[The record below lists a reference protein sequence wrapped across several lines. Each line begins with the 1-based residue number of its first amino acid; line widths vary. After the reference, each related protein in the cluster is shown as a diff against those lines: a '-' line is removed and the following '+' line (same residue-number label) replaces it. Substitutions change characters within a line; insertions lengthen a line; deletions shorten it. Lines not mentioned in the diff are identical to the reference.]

1 MNIKYKYIVIP
12 LIIALLFGG
21 RNNEYSNELKEYKKL
36 PLSNS
41 NYNFDKY
48 NDFIAITNRYYN
60 AYLEYINFPYFT
72 KLELKDNSTYTYQDC
87 SLFYFKEHLT
97 FYKNNYSL
105 YINSNNDYKSFELN
119 TSKSFYLYFSYEYL
133 DLRCDNIIY
142 FVKDKYRICIENSSI
157 KSILSYEDL
166 LYYESSLYKIENA
179 EIKSFQDI
187 KKEQELIVIANIYL
201 TEYF

>member
-21 RNNEYSNELKEYKKL
+21 RNNEYSNELKEYKRL
-36 PLSNS
+36 PLNNS

-72 KLELKDNSTYTYQDC
+72 KLELKDNSTYTYQNC
-87 SLFYFKEHLT
+87 SLFYFKDHLT

-105 YINSNNDYKSFELN
+105 YINSNNNYKSFELN

-142 FVKDKYRICIENSSI
+142 FIKDKYRICIENSSI

>member
-21 RNNEYSNELKEYKKL
+21 RNNEYSNELKEYKTL

-41 NYNFDKY
+41 NYNFDNY
-48 NDFIAITNRYYN
+48 NDFIDLTNKYYN
-60 AYLEYINFPYFT
+60 AYLEYINFAYFT
-72 KLELKDNSTYTYQDC
+72 KLELKENSNYLYQDC
-87 SLFYFKEHLT
+87 SLFYFNDHFT

-105 YINSNNDYKSFELN
+105 VVNSNSEYKSFELN
-119 TSKSFYLYFSYEYL
+119 TSKSFYLFFSYDYL

>member
-21 RNNEYSNELKEYKKL
+21 RNNEYSNELKEYKRL

-72 KLELKDNSTYTYQDC
+72 KLELKNNSTYTYQDC
-87 SLFYFKEHLT
+87 SLFYFKDHLT

-166 LYYESSLYKIENA
+166 LYYESSLYKIENN

>member
-21 RNNEYSNELKEYKKL
+21 RNNEYSNELKEFKRL

-48 NDFIAITNRYYN
+48 NDFIYLTNKYYS

-87 SLFYFKEHLT
+87 SLFYFKDHLT

-166 LYYESSLYKIENA
+166 LYYESTLFMVENNN
-179 EIKSFQDI
+179 IIGIQDK
-187 KKEQELIVIANIYL
+187 KKEQELLAIANIYL

>member
-21 RNNEYSNELKEYKKL
+21 RNNEYSNELKEYKRL

-87 SLFYFKEHLT
+87 SLFYFKDHLT

-119 TSKSFYLYFSYEYL
+119 ASKSFYLYFSYEYL
-133 DLRCDNIIY
+133 DLRCDNTIY

-166 LYYESSLYKIENA
+166 LYYESSLYKIENT
-179 EIKSFQDI
+179 EIKSYQDT

>member
-21 RNNEYSNELKEYKKL
+21 RNNEYSNELKEYKRL

-60 AYLEYINFPYFT
+60 AYLEYINFHYFT

-87 SLFYFKEHLT
+87 SLFYFKDHLT

>member
-21 RNNEYSNELKEYKKL
+21 RNNAYSNELKEYKRL

-87 SLFYFKEHLT
+87 SLFYFKDHLT